1 MEKVMSYFTGFLSGL
16 IGIMMSIVPVTILWQ
31 LLTGETVFG
40 MDVIG
45 NFMGM
50 LNGIAGA
57 GFVGLVALV
66 FIMYFFLCERC
77 GIPSDCKEKK
87 SDCKKK

>member
-1 MEKVMSYFTGFLSGL
+1 MEKVMNYLTGFFGGL
-16 IGIMMSIVPVTILWQ
+16 VTIMIHIIPVTILWQ
-31 LLTGETVFG
+31 LLTGGTVFN

-66 FIMYFFLCERC
+66 FIMYFF
-77 GIPSDCKEKK
+77 I
-87 SDCKKK
+87 DCKKDCKK